1 MSARNERG
9 FTAAEILIAAVIVT
23 VAFVA
28 LARIVPLAGYAV
40 QEGNQLSTATFL
52 ADQRLE
58 QIRGVPWTSVPANDC
73 LGISVSSTAAA
84 DGSRRRNVHAWV
96 HDRQCRRCP
105 DVGGR
110 RSREHDQRFLWL
122 FAQCAGDRLRRRIG
136 LRRYHGLRDAA
147 RDGHGDLYPR
157 EHWHLGGR
165 CAQVEPGPDDREP
178 AMMSDP
184 TTTSERGYTLA
195 ELLVAM
201 AVLVLL
207 LGGLLLTLQGGQTA
221 YLFGAGRV
229 EVQQN
234 ARVGLERML
243 RELRTATTLVGGARS
258 LSFTYYDANNTPL
271 SSPVTA
277 SSVYGV
283 GISLTTQTQDSS
295 LASSSPANRQA
306 VVAGRVRLRNE

>member
-1 MSARNERG
+1 
-9 FTAAEILIAAVIVT
+9 
-23 VAFVA
+23 
-28 LARIVPLAGYAV
+28 
-40 QEGNQLSTATFL
+40 
-52 ADQRLE
+52 
-58 QIRGVPWTSVPANDC
+58 
-73 LGISVSSTAAA
+73 
-84 DGSRRRNVHAWV
+84 
-96 HDRQCRRCP
+96 
-105 DVGGR
+105 
-110 RSREHDQRFLWL
+110 
-122 FAQCAGDRLRRRIG
+122 
-136 LRRYHGLRDAA
+136 
-147 RDGHGDLYPR
+147 
-157 EHWHLGGR
+157 
-165 CAQVEPGPDDREP
+165 
-178 AMMSDP
+178 MMSDS

-207 LGGLLLTLQGGQTA
+207 LGGLLLNLQGGQTA

-243 RELRTATTLVGGARS
+243 RELRTATQVTTANANDITFQFLDSSNTLVTVAYSLSGTNLQRNQTAPTPAATQPETLVGGARS